1 MPRQRLST
9 TCSCPL
15 RIHCK
20 VTSQTS
26 GLGTSACVKNANGR
40 IAIAV
45 PNNIINYFFT
55 SGRTGVIAAFSAE
68 IAALYTSG
76 RSCWITL
83 ESAIFGTMIIIAMVL
98 EDGTNVTRLK
108 DTKKI
113 PSVRRIH
120 GRRSATTA
128 SAPPR
133 SSA

>member
-1 MPRQRLST
+1 MPHQPLCT

-20 VTSQTS
+20 VTPQTS
-26 GLGTSACVKNANGR
+26 GLGTSACVTNANGR
-40 IAIAV
+40 IARAV

-55 SGRTGVIAAFSAE
+55 SGSVDVIAAFSAE

-83 ESAIFGTMIIIAMVL
+83 ESAIFGMMSIIAMVL
-98 EDGTNVTRLK
+98 EDGTNITRLK

-113 PSVRRIH
+113 PSVRWNH
-120 GRRSATTA
+120 GRSNATKD